1 MLISPWK
8 MFLLCNIF
16 KALDFSFQT
25 KVTKECLGIR
35 TGHCLKECEQLNNSR
50 NYQSNRAS
58 SPPQGKQCFELELQQ
73 P

>member
-25 KVTKECLGIR
+25 KGNKGVLG
-35 TGHCLKECEQLNNSR
+35 
-50 NYQSNRAS
+50 YQNW
-58 SPPQGKQCFELELQQ
+58 PLFEGM
-73 P
+73 